1 MNFPLHV
8 DIVGRYLAIQWN
20 DQSETLIALEK
31 LRKNCP
37 CALCQGES
45 TILSRAKSPS
55 LSYGHKSMELKETR
69 IIGNYGL
76 QCFWAD
82 GHQTG
87 IYPFSLLY
95 ELGKESS

>member
-1 MNFPLHV
+1 MIFPRHV
-8 DIVGRYLAIQWN
+8 DIVGHYLAIQWN
-20 DQSETLIALEK
+20 DQSESLILLEK

-45 TILSRAKSPS
+45 TILTQKKAPS
-55 LSYGHKSMELKETR
+55 LSYSPQSMELKETR
-69 IIGNYGL
+69 IVGSYGL

-95 ELGKESS
+95 ELGKENS